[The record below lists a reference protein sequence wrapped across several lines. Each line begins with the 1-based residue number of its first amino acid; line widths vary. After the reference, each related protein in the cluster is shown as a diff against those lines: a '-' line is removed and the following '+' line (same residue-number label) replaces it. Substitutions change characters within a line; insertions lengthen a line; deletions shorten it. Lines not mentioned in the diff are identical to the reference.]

1 VRLLVAALPVTGG
14 EDAQASRHDLGGGD
28 LRSGDETMPL
38 VAIAHREPEMS
49 STDRQFGAT
58 TAGAAS
64 RLTTWH
70 QELFTA
76 VGRWQWL
83 HALNDAVSGVV
94 QPLYDR
100 YRDNL
105 AVELMHGGRWAGHAL
120 HPALS
125 DLPIGLWSSTVVLD
139 LLGKDVPIAG
149 SRMDPA
155 GTLSAAGLLAAVATV
170 ATGVTD
176 WTVSDG
182 EDRRVGLFHGVL
194 NVAGVALQGASL
206 AARLAG
212 HRGPARALSATSL
225 TVTAAAGYVGGHLV
239 QGRAVMVNR
248 VAGSAGP
255 NRWVR
260 AVPETDLPDDTS
272 TGVEVEGRQVL
283 LHRSDGELHA
293 LDNTCSHAGGLLSRG
308 DVTGCIVTCPLH
320 GSRFDLRDG
329 QIVRGPA
336 HHPQP
341 VLPTR
346 VRNGWIEVR
355 GSQPR
360 SRREKT

>member
-1 VRLLVAALPVTGG
+1 M
-14 EDAQASRHDLGGGD
+14 AS
-28 LRSGDETMPL
+28 SDE
-38 VAIAHREPEMS
+38 
-49 STDRQFGAT
+49 QFGTT
-58 TAGAAS
+58 TATGAS

-76 VGRWQWL
+76 VGQWQWL
-83 HALNDAVSGVV
+83 HALNESVSGVV

-100 YRDNL
+100 YRDHL
-105 AVELMHGGRWAGHAL
+105 AVELMHGGRWAGHSVHA
-120 HPALS
+120 ALS
-125 DLPIGLWSSTVVLD
+125 DLPIGLWSGTVVLD
-139 LLGKDVPIAG
+139 VLGKDVPTGG
-149 SRMDPA
+149 SRMGPA

-176 WTVSDG
+176 WSVSDG

-194 NVAGVALQGASL
+194 NVAGVTLQAAAL

-212 HRGPARALSATSL
+212 HGSSARALSATSL

-248 VAGSAGP
+248 VATTTGP
-255 NRWVR
+255 TRWVR
-260 AVPETDLPDDTS
+260 AMNETDLPDDVP

-283 LHRSDGELHA
+283 LHRSAGELHA
-293 LDNTCSHAGGLLSRG
+293 LDNLCSHAGGLLSRG
-308 DVTGCIVTCPLH
+308 EVVGCAIECPLH
-320 GSRFDLRDG
+320 GSRFDLRNG
-329 QIVRGPA
+329 RIVRGPA

-346 VRNGWIEVR
+346 IRNGWIEVR
-355 GSQPR
+355 GSLPR
-360 SRREKT
+360 PRRART

>member
-1 VRLLVAALPVTGG
+1 
-14 EDAQASRHDLGGGD
+14 
-28 LRSGDETMPL
+28 
-38 VAIAHREPEMS
+38 MS
-49 STDRQFGAT
+49 STDRQLGAAT
-58 TAGAAS
+58 TGGS
-64 RLTTWH
+64 SWLTTWH
-70 QELFTA
+70 QELFAA
-76 VGRWQWL
+76 VGRWPWL
-83 HALNDAVSGVV
+83 QALDDNVTAVV

-100 YRDNL
+100 YRDNP
-105 AVELMHGGRWAGHAL
+105 AVELMHGGRWVGHAL

-125 DLPIGLWSSTVVLD
+125 DLPIGLWSGTLVLD
-139 LLGKDVPIAG
+139 VLGKDVPTGG

-155 GTLSAAGLLAAVATV
+155 GTLSAAGLAAAVATV

-182 EDRRVGLFHGVL
+182 EDRRIGLFHGVL
-194 NVAGVALQGASL
+194 NLAGVALQCASL

-212 HRGPARALSATSL
+212 HRGPARVLSATGL
-225 TVTAAAGYVGGHLV
+225 TVTAAAGFVGGHLV

-248 VAGSAGP
+248 VAGFTGP

-260 AVPETDLPDDTS
+260 ALPETDLSDDTS

-283 LHRSDGELHA
+283 LHRSRGELYA
-293 LDNTCSHAGGLLSRG
+293 LDNTCTHAGGLLSRG

-329 QIVRGPA
+329 QVVRGPA

-341 VLPTR
+341 VLPAR

-355 GSQPR
+355 GSKPR
-360 SRREKT
+360 SRRAQNKGGTQHGLGSGS

>member
-1 VRLLVAALPVTGG
+1 MA
-14 EDAQASRHDLGGGD
+14 
-28 LRSGDETMPL
+28 
-38 VAIAHREPEMS
+38 
-49 STDRQFGAT
+49 STDRQFGAAT
-58 TAGAAS
+58 PGGPS

-83 HALNDAVSGVV
+83 HALNDTVSGVV

-100 YRDNL
+100 FRDNP

-125 DLPIGLWSSTVVLD
+125 DLPIGLWSGTVVLD
-139 LLGKDVPIAG
+139 MLGKDVRTG
-149 SRMDPA
+149 DSRMDPA
-155 GTLSAAGLLAAVATV
+155 ATLSAVGLMAAVATA

-182 EDRRVGLFHGVL
+182 EDRRIGLFHGL
-194 NVAGVALQGASL
+194 MNVAGVTLQGASL
-206 AARLAG
+206 AARLTG
-212 HRGPARALSATSL
+212 HRGPARVLGATSM
-225 TVTAAAGYVGGHLV
+225 TVTAAAAYVGGHLV
-239 QGRAVMVNR
+239 QGRALMVNR
-248 VAGSAGP
+248 VAGFTGP

-260 AVPETDLPDDTS
+260 AMPETDLPDGTP
-272 TGVEVEGRQVL
+272 TGVEVEGRHVL

-293 LDNTCSHAGGLLSRG
+293 LDNVCTHAGGLLSRG
-308 DVTGCIVTCPLH
+308 EVTDCTVVCPLH

-341 VLPTR
+341 VLPAR

-360 SRREKT
+360 SRRARG